1 MIRRLAWLTL
11 ALWAAGSVALA
22 GYVLAQHP
30 FAAPVVDRTEA
41 DARAAL
47 TRAITSTATPD
58 RIAARLAA
66 AVGAKEPLD
75 VALYLDLA
83 RDQGAVLPPDLLA
96 EAEAMVAAA
105 EGWLAE
111 LGACGTCA
119 WDIASCQTL
128 KQIGVCAIPVE
139 LSPLG
144 DLNALRR
151 VAVATAQGDEVDE
164 LEAGLALA
172 GLAGTALMLASGGTS
187 TTVKVGATGL
197 RLARK
202 LGSLPE
208 RLVAEIAGAAS
219 WARFSAIAG
228 DAGRIVAATSPAET
242 LLLLRHADDAAELA
256 RLARLAEVAGPDTR
270 RAVAVLGKARA
281 FRTLT
286 RLSDLAVAAIAL
298 LGLALAQLGAI
309 LGAIGKLA
317 LRRAKSVRRAVAKP
331 ARSAP

>member
-1 MIRRLAWLTL
+1 MIRRLARL
-11 ALWAAGSVALA
+11 ALVLWAAGSVALA

-30 FAAPVVDRTEA
+30 FAEPIVDRTEA
-41 DARAAL
+41 GARAAL
-47 TRAITSTATPD
+47 TRAIAATATPD
-58 RIAARLAA
+58 WIAARLAVAVA
-66 AVGAKEPLD
+66 AEAPLD

-83 RDQGAVLPPDLLA
+83 RDQGAALPPELLA
-96 EAEAMVAAA
+96 EAEAMVAKG
-105 EGWLAE
+105 EGWFAVA
-111 LGACGTCA
+111 GACGACA
-119 WDIASCQTL
+119 LDIASCQTL
-128 KQIGVCAIPVE
+128 HQIGICVIPLE

-151 VAVATAQGDEVDE
+151 AAVATAQGDEVDE

-172 GLAGTALMLASGGTS
+172 GLAGTALMLPSGGTS

-208 RLVAEIAGAAS
+208 RLVAEIVGAAS

-228 DAGRIVAATSPAET
+228 DAGRIIAATSPAET

-270 RAVAVLGKARA
+270 RAMEVLGKARA
-281 FRTLT
+281 FRALT
-286 RLSDLAVAAIAL
+286 RLSDLAVLAVAL
-298 LGLALAQLGAI
+298 LGLVLAQMATVLGA
-309 LGAIGKLA
+309 LGKVA
-317 LRRAKSVRRAVAKP
+317 LRRALSPRRAVAKL
-331 ARSAP
+331 A